1 MEEKEGGYLV
11 MGEMTADASEAR
23 RIYKRKYRQRNREK
37 INKQQ
42 REWRGR
48 NPDKV
53 REYQVRYW
61 EKRAKNSGLY
71 IEEGKAD

>member
-1 MEEKEGGYLV
+1 

-23 RIYKRKYRQRNREK
+23 RLYKRKYRQKNREK

-42 REWRGR
+42 REWRAR

-53 REYQVRYW
+53 KEYQVRYW
-61 EKRAKNSGLY
+61 ERAARRTEDNPN
-71 IEEGKAD
+71 

>member
-1 MEEKEGGYLV
+1 

-23 RIYKRKYRQRNREK
+23 RIYKRKYRQRNKEK

-61 EKRAKNSGLY
+61 ERVAQRTEVNP
-71 IEEGKAD
+71 D